1 MSAYNKIINPSTGKL
16 VSVSNTLGQSI
27 IKNYIETLMNHGI
40 GGACSAC
47 GGTGHNKRTCK
58 AEAKTRSKKT
68 VVAKK
73 SKAPKAPKAPKVKK
87 TKAPKVKKTKAPKA
101 PKVKKTKAPKVK
113 KTKAPRVRKATSLIK
128 KVTTISSGTADRL
141 SAGTYFREQPGAAL
155 GDICDIRNNGDLRC
169 LLKRKNDAPY
179 WAKKSKSGKGQ
190 KACGD
195 FDESCKFS
203 W

>member
-73 SKAPKAPKAPKVKK
+73 S
-87 TKAPKVKKTKAPKA
+87 
-101 PKVKKTKAPKVK
+101 KAPKVK

>member
-73 SKAPKAPKAPKVKK
+73 SKAP
-87 TKAPKVKKTKAPKA
+87 KAPKA

>member
-73 SKAPKAPKAPKVKK
+73 SKAPKAP
-87 TKAPKVKKTKAPKA
+87 
-101 PKVKKTKAPKVK
+101 KAPKVK